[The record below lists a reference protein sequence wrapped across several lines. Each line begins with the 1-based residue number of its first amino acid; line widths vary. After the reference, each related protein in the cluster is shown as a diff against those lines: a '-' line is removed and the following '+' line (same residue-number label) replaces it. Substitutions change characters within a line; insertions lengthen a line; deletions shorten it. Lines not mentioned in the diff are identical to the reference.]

1 MKNVLTYSGFHGHH
15 PLAMAAMYAATSGVS
30 PGGFFANPLGQAP
43 PGCLV
48 NFFGNQIIMLISFP
62 RP

>member
-1 MKNVLTYSGFHGHH
+1 LIYLGFHGHH
-15 PLAMAAMYAATSGVS
+15 PLAMAAMFAAASGVS

-48 NFFGNQIIMLISFP
+48 IFFGSSLLAKHFTPNAMDF
-62 RP
+62 

>member
-1 MKNVLTYSGFHGHH
+1 MTKVLTYLGFHGHH
-15 PLAMAAMYAATSGVS
+15 PLAMAAMFAAASGVS

-48 NFFGNQIIMLISFP
+48 ILVLDQTC
-62 RP
+62 